1 MWLRFVTQGMDRDTG
16 GQGRFTPAF
25 QEHLREPGSA
35 AIAQQEPTFSDPLPP
50 GALRKEAPGIHI
62 APASQSADAARGR
75 LGVRKKAS
83 PKPSRKS
90 PILLIVVMV
99 PMAAMAAVGGAYF
112 WKPALLQPVV
122 EKMGLSFSRL
132 SAGRPPVPSAGLP
145 SAGMSSAKPVVPMP
159 GKPSAGS
166 LPGDAHPPLPP
177 SAGTFPVGGQIASAT
192 SMTSPAQSGPMT
204 ASVQPGAGTS
214 GSGHPGST
222 MPLLPPQTLPG
233 DASGSVASPS
243 AGHLPLPLQAGN
255 TNASAPSAAAV
266 QANGGFAEPWNA
278 TVQTTS
284 AGKPIQ
290 GAQAAPLQEP
300 TAIVTHPAKPVA
312 PKPIASSSAAGK
324 GPAAVDGPAARLPA
338 PASSETAPAKPASTV
353 VARPVAPKPVYHPAW
368 HPVYHP
374 VYRPAPRPAPVK
386 PAPENQSAIASVF

>member
-1 MWLRFVTQGMDRDTG
+1 
-16 GQGRFTPAF
+16 
-25 QEHLREPGSA
+25 
-35 AIAQQEPTFSDPLPP
+35 
-50 GALRKEAPGIHI
+50 
-62 APASQSADAARGR
+62 
-75 LGVRKKAS
+75 
-83 PKPSRKS
+83 
-90 PILLIVVMV
+90 
-99 PMAAMAAVGGAYF
+99 MAALAAVGGVYF

-122 EKMGLSFSRL
+122 EKIGLSSSLL
-132 SAGRPPVPSAGLP
+132 SAGRPPVP

-177 SAGTFPVGGQIASAT
+177 SAGTFPVGGQFASAT

-204 ASVQPGAGTS
+204 ASVQPGAGTA
-214 GSGHPGST
+214 GSEHPGSA
-222 MPLLPPQTLPG
+222 MPFLPPQTLPG

-255 TNASAPSAAAV
+255 TNASALSAATV
-266 QANGGFAEPWNA
+266 PANGGFAEPWNA

-284 AGKPIQ
+284 AGKPI
-290 GAQAAPLQEP
+290 GAQAA
-300 TAIVTHPAKPVA
+300 TIVTHPAKPVA
-312 PKPIASSSAAGK
+312 PKPIASSPAAGSPADGEGPAAGK
-324 GPAAVDGPAARLPA
+324 GPAVRLPA

-386 PAPENQSAIASVF
+386 PAPKDQSVIDSVF